1 MRNSPQPTHRGYA
14 AISPETP
21 HHAFPRPASPGY
33 FGRVPVPAASPAN
46 APPTGH
52 APESN
57 FASPA
62 PWETYPQTA
71 SPRFLADQGPQD
83 SQAHLLTQGTRAEE
97 VGRDAPASEYV
108 RSRRWQDRNRFFR
121 FIAWWQGFWSEA
133 WSMCCF
139 LVAGIL
145 FAVGHHIFYNDLDGK
160 EADNQSRMLRYGT
173 ALAFLAKANL
183 VTAVILAFRQRVW
196 MMVRRKIL
204 SLAAVDS
211 LFAAAEDLTALF
223 NWEALRS
230 AKLAMCLAVY
240 IWCTP
245 LIVILTSETLSV
257 TPQTQTL
264 KTHCPAIRTLN
275 FTHEEVN
282 DWRTPISIE
291 GLYGLS
297 VSLWNTTT
305 DGSEPDPL
313 NPDSF
318 DYWTESSSQFKQV
331 AWRAAYLQQATMRK
345 DAPEQICGAG
355 WNCSFVI
362 EFVAPAYKCE
372 EVASGT
378 GSKVRKLGK
387 STAPFTTDAIIP
399 VGNYSYLAVTGQGDY
414 AAQQIDTGDRGNPK
428 MEPPYPENLGAFRTE
443 PIIWIGYADV
453 EDLSQRQPQNRSVKG
468 WDTAYTPKIFGC
480 EHYETKYAVQFN
492 YTSGIQSYKVKK
504 REYLN
509 KVIDTRYIPGQLAN
523 DGTMDNVTAVPSLN
537 YVRPK
542 DLQNYR
548 RTAAYHSLGR
558 VMRDIINGTIAMP
571 NYVAETDAIETRLIE
586 MRNYLPVHNF
596 LKEIEEFY
604 EEIIFSLLSNPQ
616 FLAVS
621 WAQDPSQ
628 PSGVTSSPGPK
639 EKYPCIRTRTANA
652 FVYRRAELW
661 VVYAVAMLMATAGV
675 ISGLIAIQEEGG
687 VFRDNKFSS
696 IIAATRGQ
704 SLNKVQW
711 GADTKPKHVKVGF
724 GMVPSYSG
732 EKTPGFGLEGDVSQ
746 DRASMARSPAI
757 QMMEWGEK
765 ATKKVKTVT
774 GFERR

>member
-1 MRNSPQPTHRGYA
+1 M
-14 AISPETP
+14 
-21 HHAFPRPASPGY
+21 
-33 FGRVPVPAASPAN
+33 
-46 APPTGH
+46 
-52 APESN
+52 
-57 FASPA
+57 
-62 PWETYPQTA
+62 
-71 SPRFLADQGPQD
+71 
-83 SQAHLLTQGTRAEE
+83 
-97 VGRDAPASEYV
+97 
-108 RSRRWQDRNRFFR
+108 
-121 FIAWWQGFWSEA
+121 GFWSQA
-133 WSMCCF
+133 WSMCFF
-139 LVAGIL
+139 LLAGIL
-145 FAVGHHIFYNDLDGK
+145 FAVGHHVFYAGLDGK

-204 SLAAVDS
+204 TLAAVDS
-211 LFAAAEDLTALF
+211 LFAAAEDLSALF

-257 TPQTQTL
+257 TPRTQTL
-264 KTHCPAIRTLN
+264 ETHCPGVRTLN
-275 FTHEEVN
+275 FTHEELN
-282 DWRTPISIE
+282 EWRTPISIE

-305 DGSEPDPL
+305 DGGEPDPL
-313 NPDSF
+313 DPNSF
-318 DYWTESSSQFKQV
+318 DYWTESSSQYKQI

-345 DAPEQICGAG
+345 GAPEETCGTG
-355 WNCSFVI
+355 WNCSFTI

-378 GSKVRKLGK
+378 GSEIKKLGPSK
-387 STAPFTTDAIIP
+387 VTAPFDTDMILP
-399 VGNYSYLAVTGQGDY
+399 VGNYSYLAAATQGNY
-414 AAQQIDTGDRGNPK
+414 AAQQIDSKERGNPK
-428 MEPPYPENLGAFRTE
+428 MPPPYPKNMGAFRAE

-453 EDLSQRQPQNRSVKG
+453 DDQSQRQPPNRSVKG

-480 EHYETKYAVQFN
+480 EHYETKYSVQFN
-492 YTSGIQSYKVKK
+492 YTSGIQTYKVKK
-504 REYLN
+504 REYL
-509 KVIDTRYIPGQLAN
+509 KRVVDTKYIPTQLAN
-523 DGTMDNVTAVPSLN
+523 DGTMDNITAVPESN
-537 YVRPK
+537 YVFPQ
-542 DLQNYR
+542 DVQNYR
-548 RTAAYHSLGR
+548 RIGAYHSLGS
-558 VMRDIINGTIAMP
+558 VMRNIINGTIAMP

-586 MRNYLPVHNF
+586 KRNYLPVENF
-596 LKEIEEFY
+596 RKEIEEFY
-604 EEIIFSLLSNPQ
+604 EEIVFSLLSNPQ

-621 WAQDPSQ
+621 WANDPSK
-628 PSGVTSSPGPK
+628 PTGVAVGDSST
-639 EKYPCIRTRTANA
+639 KYQCTRSRTTNSY
-652 FVYRRAELW
+652 VYRRLELW
-661 VVYAVAMLMATAGV
+661 VVYVIAMLMATAGV

-711 GADTKPKHVKVGF
+711 SEETKPKNIKVGF

-746 DRASMARSPAI
+746 DRATMARSPAI

-765 ATKKVKTVT
+765 ATRRVKTAT
-774 GFERR
+774 GLR